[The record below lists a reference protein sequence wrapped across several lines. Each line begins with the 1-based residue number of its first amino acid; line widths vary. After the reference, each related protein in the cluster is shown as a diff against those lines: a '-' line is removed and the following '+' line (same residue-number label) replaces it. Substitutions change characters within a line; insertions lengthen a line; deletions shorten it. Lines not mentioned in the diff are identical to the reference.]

1 MSFMVT
7 DEEYEKIME
16 ATLKRHV
23 ENRKRYNISEFIL
36 EAIMTYINNG
46 YDPPQPTETI
56 QETIP
61 ETKPEESTTNPF
73 EGIEF

>member
-1 MSFMVT
+1 MT
-7 DEEYEKIME
+7 KEQYNKIYRAAME
-16 ATLKRHV
+16 DALKDD
-23 ENRKRYNISEFIL
+23 KRLNISTFAVEKLITS
-36 EAIMTYINNG
+36 ING
-46 YDPPQPTETI
+46 YDPSQPTETI